1 MSKKITALIPGAA
14 LALGIA
20 CIAKWLETLESSAGL
35 HLIGA
40 SVIALFIGM
49 AINAF
54 FQPNKTTAPGI
65 KFTSKKVLFSYIC
78 PIMPYIRFCKHLIH

>member
-1 MSKKITALIPGAA
+1 MIKKIPALLPGVV

-20 CIAKWLETLESSAGL
+20 VIAKLAEILETNAGL

-49 AINAF
+49 AVNAYWK
-54 FQPNKTTAPGI
+54 PTPLLLLELNLLP
-65 KFTSKKVLFSYIC
+65 KKS
-78 PIMPYIRFCKHLIH
+78 

>member
-1 MSKKITALIPGAA
+1 MIKKIPALLPGVV

-20 CIAKWLETLESSAGL
+20 VIAKLAEILETNAGL

-49 AINAF
+49 AVNAYWK
-54 FQPNKTTAPGI
+54 PTPTTAPGI
-65 KFTSKKVLFSYIC
+65 QFTSKKILKFAIILC
-78 PIMPYIRFCKHLIH
+78 

>member
-1 MSKKITALIPGAA
+1 MIKKIPALLPGVV

-20 CIAKWLETLESSAGL
+20 VIAKLAEILETNAGL

-49 AINAF
+49 AVNA
-54 FQPNKTTAPGI
+54 
-65 KFTSKKVLFSYIC
+65 Y
-78 PIMPYIRFCKHLIH
+78 